1 MSLAISNIPKGTVF
15 LLIFAIRNIVLFA
28 LHFVPLR
35 SRSSNGTNLM
45 TITISSNLAAK
56 ILVKMIKPTK
66 PQQIEGRRKLL
77 RLRIIA
83 TKTIKETQVM
93 DEKKT
98 LPMND
103 VNEIIARAT
112 LDDERDLW
120 VSRKRKPEPFDL
132 PGIMD
137 LLNFKDLSFDN
148 HEYREKMADIV
159 SVSANEPLY
168 EVRINERY
176 RPKVVFTSKLKYYVA
191 LSDSVVN
198 QSMNEVFALLEEMR
212 KAGDNVQERKNQ
224 TEAAIRLVVARIRH
238 FLDTFDTD
246 KDDGWKKDENWK
258 NIVSSTPDLDGNRNF
273 KEMIA
278 FYHYMTAQIFRYQ
291 LELNRRYGYGG
302 SLDDIAI
309 FYSED
314 LLRTP
319 DTGIIDIVPKP
330 RKAKKQS
337 ATKADPPNTL
347 DYINNDINDRSKRID
362 CLRRAWEYWKWIE
375 EDTNVRD
382 FERFFEYSKER
393 PSYDCHINWIAPAN
407 VLCLLLR
414 QFLQSGLFK
423 THTKCTVTNIVKSQ
437 FKKVYDSR
445 FKTIDELT
453 RQNINR
459 CINILNP
466 KTSLQTHLQSDF
478 HEDNDDS
485 PMTYGEIKENHMSI
499 RKK

>member
-198 QSMNEVFALLEEMR
+198 QSMNEVFALLEKMR

-224 TEAAIRLVVARIRH
+224 TENAIRLILARIKH
-238 FLDTFDTD
+238 FLDAFDID
-246 KDDGWKKDENWK
+246 KRDYDWIKDVNWK
-258 NIVSSTPDLDGNRNF
+258 NIISSNPDLDGNRNF

-278 FYHYMTAQIFRYQ
+278 FYHYIAAQIFRYE
-291 LELNRRYGYGG
+291 LELNSRYGYNV
-302 SLDDIAI
+302 SLNDIAI
-309 FYSED
+309 FYTED
-314 LLRTP
+314 LHIPT
-319 DTGIIDIVPKP
+319 DTGIIDIVSAEDYHKIAAELEKKRKKESFFIDDDDKYDMAAALAQKLCTECQFISKMDKESFRKLLLGEKCNKP
-330 RKAKKQS
+330 IHWPREKKSLLGCLWQDMRAITIDKEGQRILVPVGERGKIGEKDRLVKVKNNADPWADVVDKSFVDEHGKPFIGLRNDRHAKKDQDILDDLLS
-337 ATKADPPNTL
+337 VFGITQENTR
-347 DYINNDINDRSKRID
+347 NKFR
-362 CLRRAWEYWKWIE
+362 
-375 EDTNVRD
+375 
-382 FERFFEYSKER
+382 
-393 PSYDCHINWIAPAN
+393 
-407 VLCLLLR
+407 
-414 QFLQSGLFK
+414 
-423 THTKCTVTNIVKSQ
+423 
-437 FKKVYDSR
+437 
-445 FKTIDELT
+445 
-453 RQNINR
+453 
-459 CINILNP
+459 
-466 KTSLQTHLQSDF
+466 
-478 HEDNDDS
+478 
-485 PMTYGEIKENHMSI
+485 
-499 RKK
+499 